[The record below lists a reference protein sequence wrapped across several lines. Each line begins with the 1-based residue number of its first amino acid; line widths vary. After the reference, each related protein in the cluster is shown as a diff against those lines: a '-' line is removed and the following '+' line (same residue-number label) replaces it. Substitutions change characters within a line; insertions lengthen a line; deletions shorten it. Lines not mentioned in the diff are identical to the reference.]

1 MTTARIATTTIES
14 VRSIGGNSHDDCLR
28 RLMSPSSGSKTNE
41 PSLEASADAPRE
53 PIPIGSR
60 RRRETSPPDLVEQA
74 KARDQ
79 QAFEALYRLQF
90 TGIARQVA
98 ALIRDPHRAED
109 VVAQTFLLA
118 WRDLPKLRQPD
129 RFDSWLARIAHNQ
142 AMSELRRRQTNPIED
157 APDLEDPSALDRPD
171 AALELGSNIEAARA
185 ALIELPE
192 DQQQVLILRF
202 IRDLPHAEVA
212 RILGRSEQATRA
224 LQYRAL
230 RAMEQLLA
238 TSDLTR

>member
-1 MTTARIATTTIES
+1 
-14 VRSIGGNSHDDCLR
+14 
-28 RLMSPSSGSKTNE
+28 MSPSSDSTTNE
-41 PSLEASADAPRE
+41 SPREARAEVLRE
-53 PIPIGSR
+53 PIRIGLR
-60 RRRETSPPDLVEQA
+60 RKREASPPELVEQA

-79 QAFEALYRLQF
+79 QAFESLYRLQF

-98 ALIRDPHRAED
+98 ALVRDPHRAED

-118 WRDLPKLRQPD
+118 WRDLPKLRQAD

-142 AMSELRRRQTNPIED
+142 AMSELRRRQTTPLED
-157 APDLEDPSALDRPD
+157 APDPEDPSALDRPD
-171 AALELGSNIEAARA
+171 AALELGSKIETVRA
-185 ALIELPE
+185 ALVELPE

-202 IRDLPHAEVA
+202 IRDLPHAETA

-238 TSDLTR
+238 TSDLVR